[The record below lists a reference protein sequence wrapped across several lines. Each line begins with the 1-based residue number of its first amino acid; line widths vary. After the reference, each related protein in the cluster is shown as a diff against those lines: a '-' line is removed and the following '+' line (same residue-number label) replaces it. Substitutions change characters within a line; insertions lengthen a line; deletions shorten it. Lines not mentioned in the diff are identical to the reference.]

1 MYGIIY
7 SFLLILV
14 IVYKSHFCKNE
25 SASSEGNV
33 PENIRLTDDRKD
45 PSGWKRY
52 QTCFM
57 SKRKLLEVLEMKD
70 FVKNALIDL
79 QKGISIIYILIIA
92 PFIYDNSK

>member
-33 PENIRLTDDRKD
+33 PENIRLTADRKD
-45 PSGWKRY
+45 PSGWERC
-52 QTCFM
+52 QTCFI
-57 SKRKLLEVLEMKD
+57 SKRKLLEVIESEGFCKER
-70 FVKNALIDL
+70 IDRFA
-79 QKGISIIYILIIA
+79 KRCPDNIYFNYSTIYI
-92 PFIYDNSK
+92 